1 MSAPISA
8 RACRLSVRGRY
19 YTCIDMATALH
30 PRPLLTL
37 DFAGKSLAA
46 E

>member
-1 MSAPISA
+1 
-8 RACRLSVRGRY
+8 VRGRY
-19 YTCIDMATALH
+19 YTCIGMATALH
-30 PRPLLTL
+30 PKTLLAL